1 MIRQLRTILGPDHQ
15 RGYTVFLIWVAAY
28 GILQGAAVSL
38 LVPIARSLVAGDY
51 PATWRWIGVLALVV
65 LLCAVAH
72 YVQAMRGFSIAITVL
87 RTMHLNIGDHL
98 VRLPLGWFAGRV
110 GSIAQIASK
119 GTLAAGTAAA
129 HLMTPLAVAIAA
141 PATVAVL
148 MLFFD
153 WRLGLVLVASSPL
166 IWAGGRLAAWFVA
179 RSEQRTHDTAVEAS
193 DRVIEFARNQ
203 GALRAAGR
211 TGGGRYQPLDDAI
224 EAQQRAV
231 RTNLTDSLLGL
242 LLNTIVIQFVF
253 AAVIVLAAF
262 LALGGTLSGVD
273 LLALLGIATRFVQP
287 LSDIGEFGGA
297 VRSASGEL
305 TRIQEVMDTAPM
317 DAPAASTSLTQPG
330 RVTFEK
336 VDFGYE
342 PGTSV
347 LTDITFAAEPQT
359 LTALVGPSGS
369 GKTTMTR
376 LITRFYDVDSGAVRV
391 GGADVRDLTTE
402 DLMAQLALVFQD
414 VYLFDDTLR
423 GNIRL
428 GRPAATEAE
437 IDEAAAL
444 AGVTEIAERLPH
456 GWDTRVGEGGSAL
469 SGGERQRVSI
479 ARAILKQAPIVL
491 LDEATAALDPENERY
506 VNRSLAR
513 LRERATLLVIAHK
526 LTTVVEADQIL
537 VLDEHGAIV
546 ERGRHP
552 ELLAAGGRYADFW
565 NERSRAAGWRL
576 IDADQ
581 GAPVVTA

>member
-1 MIRQLRTILGPDHQ
+1 M
-15 RGYTVFLIWVAAY
+15 
-28 GILQGAAVSL
+28 
-38 LVPIARSLVAGDY
+38 
-51 PATWRWIGVLALVV
+51 
-65 LLCAVAH
+65 
-72 YVQAMRGFSIAITVL
+72 
-87 RTMHLNIGDHL
+87 
-98 VRLPLGWFAGRV
+98 
-110 GSIAQIASK
+110 
-119 GTLAAGTAAA
+119 
-129 HLMTPLAVAIAA
+129 
-141 PATVAVL
+141 
-148 MLFFD
+148 
-153 WRLGLVLVASSPL
+153 
-166 IWAGGRLAAWFVA
+166 
-179 RSEQRTHDTAVEAS
+179 
-193 DRVIEFARNQ
+193 
-203 GALRAAGR
+203 
-211 TGGGRYQPLDDAI
+211 
-224 EAQQRAV
+224 
-231 RTNLTDSLLGL
+231 
-242 LLNTIVIQFVF
+242 
-253 AAVIVLAAF
+253 
-262 LALGGTLSGVD
+262 
-273 LLALLGIATRFVQP
+273 
-287 LSDIGEFGGA
+287 
-297 VRSASGEL
+297 
-305 TRIQEVMDTAPM
+305 
-317 DAPAASTSLTQPG
+317 
-330 RVTFEK
+330 
-336 VDFGYE
+336 
-342 PGTSV
+342 
-347 LTDITFAAEPQT
+347 
-359 LTALVGPSGS
+359 
-369 GKTTMTR
+369 
-376 LITRFYDVDSGAVRV
+376 RV

-565 NERSRAAGWRL
+565 NELARAAGWRL